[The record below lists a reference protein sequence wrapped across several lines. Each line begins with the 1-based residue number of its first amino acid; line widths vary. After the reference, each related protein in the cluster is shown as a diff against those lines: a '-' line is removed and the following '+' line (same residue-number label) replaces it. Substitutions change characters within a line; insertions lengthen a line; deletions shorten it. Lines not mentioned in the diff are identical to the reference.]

1 MSEVKNPHFK
11 RQQEI
16 INNNIWENIKKEA
29 RNREIT
35 TSALLCSVYAAVLGY
50 WSNQKDLTINV
61 TVFTRYP
68 FNPNVNNII
77 GDFTSVILLDVK
89 LGEMSNLWDLAQR
102 VQKQMMDA
110 LEHRHYDGINV
121 IRELAKRKNMQ
132 QQLLCR

>member
-1 MSEVKNPHFK
+1 M
-11 RQQEI
+11 
-16 INNNIWENIKKEA
+16 
-29 RNREIT
+29 
-35 TSALLCSVYAAVLGY
+35 LCSVYAAVLGY

-110 LEHRHYDGINV
+110 LEHRHYDV
-121 IRELAKRKNMQ
+121 
-132 QQLLCR
+132 